1 MLSKCANP
9 TCSAKFHY
17 LGEGKVF
24 VIGHRSSIYTRQ
36 CDAGSEFE
44 QIRREFRCFWL
55 CSDCSQLLT
64 VQASG
69 EGGVRLASKNVVQA
83 KARSE
88 DLVKGS
94 GASRVR
100 NMESKQKL
108 NVLIKELEFLE
119 SGGYRLQM
127 GWRSALVFEDSPTC
141 PKLAHSACPNAQC
154 ALLDLVPSE
163 NRAQVIPC
171 RYIPLNP
178 AGETLQT
185 MYQAATQEEIE
196 NTVRGWLRKTIEEV
210 KQAAGLG
217 AAKSNENAA

>member
-1 MLSKCANP
+1 MLLRGFIFQATRLMLSKCANSA
-9 TCSAKFHY
+9 CSAKFRY

-24 VIGHRSSIYTRQ
+24 VVGHRSSTDTRQ

-44 QIRREFRCFWL
+44 QIRREFRWFWL

-64 VQASG
+64 LQASG
-69 EGGVRLASKNVVQA
+69 EGGVRLAPSNNVLQA
-83 KARSE
+83 KAPSE
-88 DLVKGS
+88 GLVIGS
-94 GASRVR
+94 GASRVC

-141 PKLAHSACPNAQC
+141 PKLPYSACPNTQC
-154 ALLDLVPSE
+154 ALLDLVPAE
-163 NRAQVIPC
+163 NRAHVVPC
-171 RYIPLNP
+171 RHIPLNQ

-185 MYQAATQEEIE
+185 MYQTATQEESKTQFE
-196 NTVRGWLRKTIEEV
+196 NG
-210 KQAAGLG
+210 
-217 AAKSNENAA
+217 